1 MRRLPGY
8 TWLSKPICQPSEDY
22 ELSELVK
29 AFRYLKPYWK
39 EATLAVVFLGLVVAA
54 ELSIP
59 RLVQTIIDEGVA
71 KQNMDV
77 ITRTSL
83 LMIGISILAAIF
95 MIANTIL
102 AIRSSRSFEADLRE
116 ATYTKIQSFSYG
128 NLDDFTT
135 GQLLTRLTSDLN
147 QVRMV
152 VTLSLRM
159 FTRMPLTFIGSV
171 AIMIVTNFN
180 LSLVMLALLPV
191 TVALSYLFIR
201 LLQPL
206 FTKVQERLD
215 RLNQFMQEN
224 LMGIRVV
231 KAFVREEHENK
242 RFEKTNDELYRN
254 SLRVTQLMS
263 IFNPVMTVLL
273 NLGIV
278 AVIYYGG
285 IQVSTGSTSVGEIV
299 AFTNYLQNAMFSILT
314 LSLMAGSISTANV
327 SSGRILKILDSV
339 PYVRNAQKP
348 VKLGESQGRVAF
360 KGVSF
365 RYKGNGGSPVLSDI
379 TFTAEP
385 GERVAILGATGSGK
399 STLIN
404 LIPRFYDVT
413 GGSITIDDVDIKDVD
428 LESLREKIGISTQE
442 TMLFSGTIRDNI
454 RFGRRQASDD
464 EVVEAAKAAQ
474 AHEFI
479 TGFPDGYDTAVGQR
493 GVTLSGGQKQRIAI
507 ARALLIKPR
516 ILILDDSTSAVDAET
531 EYRIEQALETVLK
544 DTTCFIVAQRIS
556 TVLNADKIIVLD
568 EGRIV
573 AEGTHRQLLGSS
585 PIYREIYES
594 QLGDGGENL

>member
-1 MRRLPGY
+1 
-8 TWLSKPICQPSEDY
+8 
-22 ELSELVK
+22 
-29 AFRYLKPYWK
+29 
-39 EATLAVVFLGLVVAA
+39 
-54 ELSIP
+54 
-59 RLVQTIIDEGVA
+59 VQTIIDEGVA
-71 KQNMDV
+71 KQNMEV

-83 LMIGISILAAIF
+83 LMIGVSILAALF
-95 MIANTIL
+95 MTANTVFT
-102 AIRSSRSFEADLRE
+102 IRASRGFEADLRE

-159 FTRMPLTFIGSV
+159 FTRMPLTFLGSV
-171 AIMIVTNFN
+171 AIMVATNLN

-191 TVALSYLFIR
+191 TTVLSYFFIR

-215 RLNQFMQEN
+215 RLNQVMQEN

-231 KAFVREEHENK
+231 KAFVRGEHENK

-254 SLRVTQLMS
+254 SLRVTQLIS
-263 IFNPVMTVLL
+263 VFNPVMMVIL

-285 IQVSTGSTSVGEIV
+285 IQVSTGTTSVGEIV

-314 LSLMAGSISTANV
+314 LSLMAGNVSAANV
-327 SSGRILKILDSV
+327 SSGRILKIIDSE
-339 PYVRNAQKP
+339 PYVRNAQEP
-348 VKLGESQGRVAF
+348 VKLGELRGRVAF
-360 KGVSF
+360 EGVSF
-365 RYKGNGGSPVLSDI
+365 RYKGNGGAPVLSDI

-399 STLIN
+399 STLVS

-413 GGSITIDDVDIKDVD
+413 GGRITLDGLDIRDIY
-428 LESLREKIGISTQE
+428 LESLREKIGISTQD
-442 TMLFSGTIRDNI
+442 TMLFGGTIRDNI
-454 RFGRRQASDD
+454 KYGKPDASEE
-464 EVVEAAKAAQ
+464 EVVAAAKAAQ

-479 TGFPDGYDTAVGQR
+479 IGFPDRYDTAVGQR

-507 ARALLIKPR
+507 ARALLVRPR

-531 EYRIEQALETVLK
+531 EYRIEQALETIMK

-556 TVLNADKIIVLD
+556 TVLNANKILVLD

-573 AEGTHRQLLGSS
+573 AEGTHRQLLETS

-594 QLGDGGENL
+594 QLGDGGEKL

>member
-1 MRRLPGY
+1 
-8 TWLSKPICQPSEDY
+8 
-22 ELSELVK
+22 
-29 AFRYLKPYWK
+29 
-39 EATLAVVFLGLVVAA
+39 
-54 ELSIP
+54 
-59 RLVQTIIDEGVA
+59 VQTIIDEGVA
-71 KQNMDV
+71 KQNMEV

-83 LMIGISILAAIF
+83 LMIGVSILAALF
-95 MIANTIL
+95 MTANTVFT
-102 AIRSSRSFEADLRE
+102 IRASRGFEADLRE

-159 FTRMPLTFIGSV
+159 FTRMPLTFLGSV
-171 AIMIVTNFN
+171 AIMVATNLN

-191 TVALSYLFIR
+191 TTVLSYFFIR

-215 RLNQFMQEN
+215 RLNQVMQEN

-231 KAFVREEHENK
+231 KAFVRGEHENK

-254 SLRVTQLMS
+254 SLRVTQLIS
-263 IFNPVMTVLL
+263 VFNPVMMVIL

-285 IQVSTGSTSVGEIV
+285 IQVSTGTTSVGEIV

-314 LSLMAGSISTANV
+314 LSLMAGNVSAANV
-327 SSGRILKILDSV
+327 SSGRILKIIDSE
-339 PYVRNAQKP
+339 PYVRNAQEP
-348 VKLGESQGRVAF
+348 VKLGELRGRVAF
-360 KGVSF
+360 EGVSF
-365 RYKGNGGSPVLSDI
+365 RYKGNGGAPVLSDI

-399 STLIN
+399 STLVS

-413 GGSITIDDVDIKDVD
+413 GGRITLDGLDIRDIY
-428 LESLREKIGISTQE
+428 LESLREKIGISTQD
-442 TMLFSGTIRDNI
+442 TMLFGGTIRDNI
-454 RFGRRQASDD
+454 KYGKPDASEE
-464 EVVEAAKAAQ
+464 EVVAAAKAAQ

-479 TGFPDGYDTAVGQR
+479 IGFPDRYDTAVGQR

-507 ARALLIKPR
+507 ARALLVRPR

-531 EYRIEQALETVLK
+531 EYRIEQALETIMK

-556 TVLNADKIIVLD
+556 TVLNADKILVLD

-573 AEGTHRQLLGSS
+573 AEGTHRQLLETS

-594 QLGDGGENL
+594 QLGDGGEKL

>member
-1 MRRLPGY
+1 
-8 TWLSKPICQPSEDY
+8 
-22 ELSELVK
+22 
-29 AFRYLKPYWK
+29 
-39 EATLAVVFLGLVVAA
+39 
-54 ELSIP
+54 
-59 RLVQTIIDEGVA
+59 VQTIIDEGVA
-71 KQNMDV
+71 KQNMEV
-77 ITRTSL
+77 ITGTSL
-83 LMIGISILAAIF
+83 LMIGVSILAALF
-95 MIANTIL
+95 MTANTVFT
-102 AIRSSRSFEADLRE
+102 IRASRGFEADLRE

-159 FTRMPLTFIGSV
+159 FTRMPLTFLGSV
-171 AIMIVTNFN
+171 AIMVATNLN

-191 TVALSYLFIR
+191 TTVLSYFFIR

-215 RLNQFMQEN
+215 RLNQVMQEN

-231 KAFVREEHENK
+231 KAFVRGEHENK

-254 SLRVTQLMS
+254 SLRVTQLIS
-263 IFNPVMTVLL
+263 VFNPVMMVIL

-285 IQVSTGSTSVGEIV
+285 IQVSTGTTSVGEIV

-314 LSLMAGSISTANV
+314 LSLMAGNVSAANV
-327 SSGRILKILDSV
+327 SSGRILKIIDSE
-339 PYVRNAQKP
+339 PYVRNAQEP
-348 VKLGESQGRVAF
+348 VKLGELRGRVAF
-360 KGVSF
+360 EGVSF
-365 RYKGNGGSPVLSDI
+365 RYKGNGGAPVLSDI

-399 STLIN
+399 STLVS

-413 GGSITIDDVDIKDVD
+413 GGRITLDGLDIRDIY
-428 LESLREKIGISTQE
+428 LESLREKIGISTQD
-442 TMLFSGTIRDNI
+442 TMLFGGTIRDNI
-454 RFGRRQASDD
+454 KYGKPDASEE
-464 EVVEAAKAAQ
+464 EVVAAAKAAQ

-479 TGFPDGYDTAVGQR
+479 IGFPDRYDTAVGQR

-507 ARALLIKPR
+507 ARALLVRPR

-531 EYRIEQALETVLK
+531 EYKIEQALETIMK

-556 TVLNADKIIVLD
+556 TVLNADKILVLD

-573 AEGTHRQLLGSS
+573 AEGTHRQLLETS

-594 QLGDGGENL
+594 QLGDGGEKL

>member
-1 MRRLPGY
+1 M
-8 TWLSKPICQPSEDY
+8 
-22 ELSELVK
+22 
-29 AFRYLKPYWK
+29 
-39 EATLAVVFLGLVVAA
+39 
-54 ELSIP
+54 
-59 RLVQTIIDEGVA
+59 QTIIDEGVA
-71 KQNMDV
+71 KQNMEV
-77 ITRTSL
+77 ITGTSL
-83 LMIGISILAAIF
+83 LMIGVSILAALF
-95 MIANTIL
+95 MTANTVFT
-102 AIRSSRSFEADLRE
+102 IRASRGFEADLRE

-159 FTRMPLTFIGSV
+159 FTRMPLTFLGSV
-171 AIMIVTNFN
+171 AIMVATNLN

-191 TVALSYLFIR
+191 TTVLSYFFIR

-215 RLNQFMQEN
+215 RLNQVMQEN

-231 KAFVREEHENK
+231 KAFVRGEHENK

-254 SLRVTQLMS
+254 SLRVTQLIS
-263 IFNPVMTVLL
+263 VFNPVMMVIL

-285 IQVSTGSTSVGEIV
+285 IQVSTGTTSVGEIV

-314 LSLMAGSISTANV
+314 LSLMAGNVSAANV
-327 SSGRILKILDSV
+327 SSGRILKIIDSE
-339 PYVRNAQKP
+339 PYVRNAQEP
-348 VKLGESQGRVAF
+348 VKLGELRGRVAF
-360 KGVSF
+360 EGVSF
-365 RYKGNGGSPVLSDI
+365 RYKGNGGAPVLSDI

-399 STLIN
+399 STLVS

-413 GGSITIDDVDIKDVD
+413 GGRITLDGLDIRDIY
-428 LESLREKIGISTQE
+428 LESLREKIGISTQD
-442 TMLFSGTIRDNI
+442 TMLFGGTIRDNI
-454 RFGRRQASDD
+454 KYGKPDASEE
-464 EVVEAAKAAQ
+464 EVVAAAKAAQ

-479 TGFPDGYDTAVGQR
+479 IGFPDRYDTAVGQR

-507 ARALLIKPR
+507 ARALLVRPR

-531 EYRIEQALETVLK
+531 EYRIEQALETIMK

-556 TVLNADKIIVLD
+556 TVLNADKILVLD

-573 AEGTHRQLLGSS
+573 AEGTHRQLLETS

-594 QLGDGGENL
+594 QLGDGGEKL

>member
-1 MRRLPGY
+1 M
-8 TWLSKPICQPSEDY
+8 
-22 ELSELVK
+22 
-29 AFRYLKPYWK
+29 
-39 EATLAVVFLGLVVAA
+39 
-54 ELSIP
+54 
-59 RLVQTIIDEGVA
+59 QTIIDEGVA
-71 KQNMDV
+71 KKNMEV

-83 LMIGISILAAIF
+83 LMIGVSVLAALF
-95 MIANTIL
+95 MIANTVF
-102 AIRSSRSFEADLRE
+102 AIRASRGFEADLRE
-116 ATYTKIQSFSYG
+116 ATYTKIQSFSYE

-135 GQLLTRLTSDLN
+135 GQLMTRLTSDLN

-152 VTLSLRM
+152 ITLSLRM
-159 FTRMPLTFIGSV
+159 FTRMPLTFLGSV
-171 AIMIVTNFN
+171 AIMVATNFN

-191 TVALSYLFIR
+191 TAVLSYFFIR

-206 FTKVQERLD
+206 FTKVQERID
-215 RLNQFMQEN
+215 RINQVMQEN

-231 KAFVREEHENK
+231 KAFVRGDHENR
-242 RFEKTNDELYRN
+242 RFEKANDELYRN
-254 SLRVTQLMS
+254 SLRVTQLMN
-263 IFNPVMTVLL
+263 IFNPVMMVIL

-285 IQVSTGSTSVGEIV
+285 IQVSTGTTSVGEIV

-314 LSLMAGSISTANV
+314 LSLMAGNISAANV
-327 SSGRILKILDSV
+327 SSGRILKIIDSEPKV
-339 PYVRNAQKP
+339 KDIQEP
-348 VKLGESQGRVAF
+348 VKLSGLKGKVAF
-360 KGVSF
+360 EGVFF

-379 TFTAEP
+379 TFIAEP

-399 STLIN
+399 STLVN

-413 GGSITIDDVDIKDVD
+413 GGRITFDGLDIRDVE
-428 LESLREKIGISTQE
+428 LESLREKIGISTQD

-454 RFGRRQASDD
+454 RFGRQQAGDD

-479 TGFPDGYDTAVGQR
+479 TGFPNGYDTAVGQR
-493 GVTLSGGQKQRIAI
+493 GVTLSGGQKQRVAI
-507 ARALLIKPR
+507 ARALLVRPR

-531 EYRIEQALETVLK
+531 EYKIEQALEAIMK

-556 TVLNADKIIVLD
+556 TVLNADKILVLD

-573 AEGTHRQLLGSS
+573 AEGTHRQLLETS

-594 QLGDGGENL
+594 QLGDGGEKL

>member
-1 MRRLPGY
+1 M
-8 TWLSKPICQPSEDY
+8 
-22 ELSELVK
+22 
-29 AFRYLKPYWK
+29 
-39 EATLAVVFLGLVVAA
+39 
-54 ELSIP
+54 
-59 RLVQTIIDEGVA
+59 QTIIDEGVA
-71 KQNMDV
+71 KQNMEV
-77 ITRTSL
+77 ITGTSL
-83 LMIGISILAAIF
+83 LMIGVSILAALF
-95 MIANTIL
+95 MTANTVFT
-102 AIRSSRSFEADLRE
+102 IRASRGFEADLRE

-159 FTRMPLTFIGSV
+159 FTRMPLTFLGSV
-171 AIMIVTNFN
+171 AIMVATNLN
-180 LSLVMLALLPV
+180 LSLVMLVLLPV
-191 TVALSYLFIR
+191 TTVLSYFFIR

-215 RLNQFMQEN
+215 RLNQVMQEN

-231 KAFVREEHENK
+231 KAFVRGEHENK

-254 SLRVTQLMS
+254 SLRVTQLIS
-263 IFNPVMTVLL
+263 VFNPVMMVIL

-285 IQVSTGSTSVGEIV
+285 IQVSTGTTSVGEIV

-314 LSLMAGSISTANV
+314 LSLMAGNVSAANV
-327 SSGRILKILDSV
+327 SSGRILKIIDSE
-339 PYVRNAQKP
+339 PYVRNAQEP
-348 VKLGESQGRVAF
+348 VKLGELRGRVAF
-360 KGVSF
+360 EGVSF
-365 RYKGNGGSPVLSDI
+365 RYKGNGGAPVLSDI

-399 STLIN
+399 STLVS

-413 GGSITIDDVDIKDVD
+413 GGRITLDGLDIRDIY
-428 LESLREKIGISTQE
+428 LESLREKIGISTQD
-442 TMLFSGTIRDNI
+442 TMLFGGTIRDNI
-454 RFGRRQASDD
+454 KYGKPDASEE
-464 EVVEAAKAAQ
+464 EVVAAAKAAQ

-479 TGFPDGYDTAVGQR
+479 IGFPDRYDTAVGQR

-507 ARALLIKPR
+507 ARALLVRPR

-531 EYRIEQALETVLK
+531 EYRIEQALETIMK

-556 TVLNADKIIVLD
+556 TVLNADKILVLD

-573 AEGTHRQLLGSS
+573 AEGTHRQLLETS

-594 QLGDGGENL
+594 QLGDGGEKL

>member
-1 MRRLPGY
+1 
-8 TWLSKPICQPSEDY
+8 
-22 ELSELVK
+22 
-29 AFRYLKPYWK
+29 
-39 EATLAVVFLGLVVAA
+39 
-54 ELSIP
+54 
-59 RLVQTIIDEGVA
+59 VQTIIDEGVA
-71 KQNMDV
+71 KQNMEV
-77 ITRTSL
+77 ITGTSL
-83 LMIGISILAAIF
+83 LMIGVSILAALF
-95 MIANTIL
+95 MTANTVFT
-102 AIRSSRSFEADLRE
+102 IRASRGFEADLRE

-159 FTRMPLTFIGSV
+159 FTRMPLTFLGSV
-171 AIMIVTNFN
+171 AIMVATNLN
-180 LSLVMLALLPV
+180 LSLVMLVLLPV
-191 TVALSYLFIR
+191 TTVLSYFFIR

-215 RLNQFMQEN
+215 RLNQVMQEN

-231 KAFVREEHENK
+231 KAFVRGEHENK

-254 SLRVTQLMS
+254 SLRVTQLIS
-263 IFNPVMTVLL
+263 VFNPVMMVIL

-285 IQVSTGSTSVGEIV
+285 IQVSTGTTSVGEIV

-314 LSLMAGSISTANV
+314 LSLMAGNVSAANV
-327 SSGRILKILDSV
+327 SSGRILKIIDSE
-339 PYVRNAQKP
+339 PYVRNAQEP
-348 VKLGESQGRVAF
+348 VKLGELRGRVAF
-360 KGVSF
+360 EGVSF
-365 RYKGNGGSPVLSDI
+365 RYKGNGGAPVLSDI

-399 STLIN
+399 STLVS

-413 GGSITIDDVDIKDVD
+413 GGRITLDGLDIRDIY
-428 LESLREKIGISTQE
+428 LESLREKIGISTQD
-442 TMLFSGTIRDNI
+442 TMLFGGTIRDNI
-454 RFGRRQASDD
+454 KYGKPDASEE
-464 EVVEAAKAAQ
+464 EVVAAAKAAQ

-479 TGFPDGYDTAVGQR
+479 IGFPDRYDTAVGQR

-507 ARALLIKPR
+507 ARALLVRPR

-531 EYRIEQALETVLK
+531 EYRIEQALETIMK

-556 TVLNADKIIVLD
+556 TVLNADKILVLD

-573 AEGTHRQLLGSS
+573 AEGTHRQLLETS

-594 QLGDGGENL
+594 QLGDGGEKL

>member
-1 MRRLPGY
+1 
-8 TWLSKPICQPSEDY
+8 
-22 ELSELVK
+22 
-29 AFRYLKPYWK
+29 
-39 EATLAVVFLGLVVAA
+39 
-54 ELSIP
+54 
-59 RLVQTIIDEGVA
+59 VQTIIDEGVA
-71 KQNMDV
+71 KQNMEV
-77 ITRTSL
+77 ITGTSL
-83 LMIGISILAAIF
+83 LMIGVSILAALF
-95 MIANTIL
+95 MTANTVFT
-102 AIRSSRSFEADLRE
+102 IRASRGFEADLRE

-159 FTRMPLTFIGSV
+159 FTRMPLTFLGSV
-171 AIMIVTNFN
+171 AIMVATNLN

-191 TVALSYLFIR
+191 TTVLSYFFIR

-215 RLNQFMQEN
+215 RLNQVMQEN

-231 KAFVREEHENK
+231 KAFVRGEHENK

-254 SLRVTQLMS
+254 SLRVTQLIS
-263 IFNPVMTVLL
+263 VFNPVMMVIL

-285 IQVSTGSTSVGEIV
+285 IQVSTGTTSVGEIV

-314 LSLMAGSISTANV
+314 LSLMAGNVSAANV
-327 SSGRILKILDSV
+327 SSGRILKIIDSE
-339 PYVRNAQKP
+339 PYVRNAQEP
-348 VKLGESQGRVAF
+348 VKLGELRGRVAF
-360 KGVSF
+360 EGVSF
-365 RYKGNGGSPVLSDI
+365 RYKGNGGAPVLSDI

-399 STLIN
+399 STLVS

-413 GGSITIDDVDIKDVD
+413 GGRITLDGLDIRDIY
-428 LESLREKIGISTQE
+428 LESLREKIGISTQD
-442 TMLFSGTIRDNI
+442 TMLFGGTIRDNI
-454 RFGRRQASDD
+454 KYGKPDASEE
-464 EVVEAAKAAQ
+464 EVVAAAKAAQ

-479 TGFPDGYDTAVGQR
+479 IGFPDRYDTAVGQR

-507 ARALLIKPR
+507 ARALLVRPR

-531 EYRIEQALETVLK
+531 EYRIEQALETIMK

-556 TVLNADKIIVLD
+556 TVLNADKILVLD

-573 AEGTHRQLLGSS
+573 AEGTHRQLLETS

-594 QLGDGGENL
+594 QLGDGGEKL

>member
-1 MRRLPGY
+1 M
-8 TWLSKPICQPSEDY
+8 SEI
-22 ELSELVK
+22 VR
-29 AFRYLKPYWK
+29 AFRYLKPYRK
-39 EATLAVVFLGLVVAA
+39 EAALAVVFLTLVVAA

-71 KQNMDV
+71 KQNIEV
-77 ITRTSL
+77 ITQTSL
-83 LMIGISILAAIF
+83 LMIGISVLAAVF
-95 MIANTIL
+95 MTANTIL

-116 ATYTKIQSFSYG
+116 ALYTKIQSFSFG
-128 NLDDFTT
+128 NLDDYTT

-147 QVRMV
+147 QVRTI

-159 FTRMPLTFIGSV
+159 FVRMPITFVGSIVIMV
-171 AIMIVTNFN
+171 ATN
-180 LSLVMLALLPV
+180 LSLSVVMLVLLPITLV
-191 TVALSYLFIR
+191 FSYLFIR

-215 RLNQFMQEN
+215 RLNQVMQEN
-224 LMGIRVV
+224 LMGIRIV
-231 KAFVREEHENK
+231 KAFVREEHEGM
-242 RFEKTNDELYRN
+242 RFEKANDELYRN
-254 SLRVTQLMS
+254 QLRVTQLVS
-263 IFNPVMTVLL
+263 IFNPVMMVIL

-285 IQVSTGSTSVGEIV
+285 IQVSTGTTSVGEIV
-299 AFTNYLQNAMFSILT
+299 AFTNYLQNAMFAVLM
-314 LSLMAGSISTANV
+314 LSLMAGNVSAANV
-327 SSGRILKILDSV
+327 SSGRILKIIDTE
-339 PYVRNAQKP
+339 PTVREAQEP
-348 VKLGESQGRVAF
+348 ITLAEF
-360 KGVSF
+360 KGKVSFEGVSF
-365 RYKGNGGSPVLSDI
+365 RYKGNGGSPVLNDV
-379 TFTAEP
+379 TFNAES

-413 GGSITIDDVDIKDVD
+413 EGKITMDGVDVRD
-428 LESLREKIGISTQE
+428 LDLKSLRENVSVSTQD

-454 RFGRRQASDD
+454 RFGRRQASDE
-464 EVVEAAKAAQ
+464 EVVAAAKAAQ

-479 TGFPDGYDTAVGQR
+479 AGFPDGYDTAVGQR

-531 EYRIEQALETVLK
+531 EYRIEQALEETLK

-573 AEGTHRQLLGSS
+573 AEGTHRQLLESS
-585 PIYREIYES
+585 PIYHEIYDS
-594 QLGDGGENL
+594 QLGDRGDKL

>member
-1 MRRLPGY
+1 
-8 TWLSKPICQPSEDY
+8 
-22 ELSELVK
+22 LSELIR

-39 EATLAVVFLGLVVAA
+39 EATAAAVFLGLVVTA

-71 KQNMDV
+71 KQNMEV
-77 ITRTSL
+77 ITRTSM

-95 MIANTIL
+95 MTANTIL
-102 AIRSSRSFEADLRE
+102 AIRSSRNFEADLRE

-147 QVRMV
+147 QVRMI

-159 FTRMPLTFIGSV
+159 FIRMPLTFIGSI
-171 AIMIVTNFN
+171 AIMVATN
-180 LSLVMLALLPV
+180 LSLSVVMLVLLPV
-191 TVALSYLFIR
+191 TLIFSFYFIR

-215 RLNQFMQEN
+215 RLNQVMQEN

-242 RFEKTNDELYRN
+242 RFETVNDELYQN
-254 SLRVTQLMS
+254 SLRVNQLIS
-263 IFNPVMTVLL
+263 IFNPVMMVIL

-285 IQVSTGSTSVGEIV
+285 IQVSTGTTSVGEIV
-299 AFTNYLQNAMFSILT
+299 AFTNYLQNAMFAVLM
-314 LSLMAGSISTANV
+314 LSLMAGNVSAANV
-327 SSGRILKILDSV
+327 SSGRILKVIDSE
-339 PYVRNAQKP
+339 PKVRNIQEP
-348 VKLGESQGRVAF
+348 RILNELQGNVAF
-360 KGVSF
+360 VGVSF
-365 RYKGNGGSPVLSDI
+365 RYKGIGGPPVLSDI

-404 LIPRFYDVT
+404 LIPRFYD
-413 GGSITIDDVDIKDVD
+413 ITEGKIMIDGVDIRDIE

-454 RFGRRQASDD
+454 RFGRRQASDR

-474 AHEFI
+474 AHDFI
-479 TGFPDGYDTAVGQR
+479 VSFPDGYDTAVGQR

-516 ILILDDSTSAVDAET
+516 LLILDDSTSAVDAET
-531 EYRIEQALETVLK
+531 EYRIEQALETVLR

-573 AEGTHRQLLGSS
+573 AEGTHRQLLKSS
-585 PIYREIYES
+585 PIYREIYDS
-594 QLGDGGENL
+594 QLGEGDEKR

>member
-1 MRRLPGY
+1 
-8 TWLSKPICQPSEDY
+8 
-22 ELSELVK
+22 
-29 AFRYLKPYWK
+29 
-39 EATLAVVFLGLVVAA
+39 
-54 ELSIP
+54 
-59 RLVQTIIDEGVA
+59 VQTIIDEGVA
-71 KQNMDV
+71 KQNMEV
-77 ITRTSL
+77 ITGTSL
-83 LMIGISILAAIF
+83 LMIGVSILAALF
-95 MIANTIL
+95 MTANTVFT
-102 AIRSSRSFEADLRE
+102 IRASRGFEADLRE

-159 FTRMPLTFIGSV
+159 FTRMPLTFLGSV
-171 AIMIVTNFN
+171 AIMVATNLN
-180 LSLVMLALLPV
+180 LSLVMLVLLPV
-191 TVALSYLFIR
+191 TTVLSYFFIR

-215 RLNQFMQEN
+215 RLNQVMQEN

-231 KAFVREEHENK
+231 KAFVRGEHENK

-254 SLRVTQLMS
+254 SLRVTQLIS
-263 IFNPVMTVLL
+263 VFNPVMMVIL

-285 IQVSTGSTSVGEIV
+285 IQVSTGTTSVGEIV

-314 LSLMAGSISTANV
+314 LSLMAGNVSAANV
-327 SSGRILKILDSV
+327 SSGRILKIIDSE
-339 PYVRNAQKP
+339 PYVRNAQEP
-348 VKLGESQGRVAF
+348 VNLGELRGRVAF
-360 KGVSF
+360 EGVSF
-365 RYKGNGGSPVLSDI
+365 RYKGNGGAPVLSDI

-399 STLIN
+399 STLVS

-413 GGSITIDDVDIKDVD
+413 GGRITLDGLDIRDIY
-428 LESLREKIGISTQE
+428 LESLREKIGISTQD
-442 TMLFSGTIRDNI
+442 TMLFGGTIRDNI
-454 RFGRRQASDD
+454 KYGKPDASEE
-464 EVVEAAKAAQ
+464 EVVAAAKAAQ

-479 TGFPDGYDTAVGQR
+479 IGFPDRYDTAVGQR

-507 ARALLIKPR
+507 ARALLIRPR

-531 EYRIEQALETVLK
+531 EYRIEQALETILK

-556 TVLNADKIIVLD
+556 TVLNADKILVLD

-573 AEGTHRQLLGSS
+573 AEGTHRQLLETS

-594 QLGDGGENL
+594 QLGDGGEKL